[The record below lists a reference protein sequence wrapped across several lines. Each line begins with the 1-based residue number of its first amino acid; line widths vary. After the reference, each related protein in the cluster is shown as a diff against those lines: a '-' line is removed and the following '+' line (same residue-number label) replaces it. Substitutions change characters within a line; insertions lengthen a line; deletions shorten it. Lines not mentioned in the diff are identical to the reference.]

1 MGWPV
6 PGCEMVEVEVEVP
19 ACRTLMSTA
28 RLTAEI
34 ARIES
39 GRAAS

>member
-6 PGCEMVEVEVEVP
+6 PGCEMVEVEVP
-19 ACRTLMSTA
+19 ACRILMSTA